1 MTAKSVPVT
10 LVTSPVTIPIAS
22 MALDHDGLAALT
34 EWVGQY
40 RPECLPDEEGGPVWK
55 HLFPH
60 DCEGV
65 SDNEL
70 LVELAGRNCYH
81 SYGLKAGRKTNA
93 DYIAHSQS
101 GTVPHR
107 SIMYHAKMTFFLAG
121 ISRRVSHELIRHYV
135 GSDRQEEGS
144 PSMESTRYTRHP
156 GHFVVPPR
164 MLEGGTEA
172 IELFR
177 QAMQTAYDQYLQ
189 YITQEEE
196 SHRVKNGSLPKGL
209 DRKQIYEAA
218 AGILPSQAATSLL
231 WTANPVALS
240 KMFEERTDSTSD
252 AEFQRFA
259 RQWRALCLNR
269 WRNLFNVP
277 VQGDATEAHAQTS
290 VVVLTPRAGQTQHG

>member
-1 MTAKSVPVT
+1 MESNPVR
-10 LVTSPVTIPIAS
+10 LVYEPVVIPLAQMDLIE
-22 MALDHDGLAALT
+22 DGLAELCS
-34 EWVGQY
+34 WVGDY
-40 RPECLPDEEGGPVWK
+40 RPECLPDEEGGPAWK
-55 HLFPH
+55 NLFPH

-101 GTVPHR
+101 GAVPHR

-135 GSDRQEEGS
+135 GSDREEEGS

-164 MLEGGTEA
+164 MVNRPLEVE
-172 IELFR
+172 EFR
-177 QAMQTAYDQYLQ
+177 DAMQTSYDAYLR
-189 YITQEEE
+189 YIRGAEER
-196 SHRVKNGSLPKGL
+196 HTARHGTPPKGL

-218 AGILPSQAATSLL
+218 AGILPMQATTSLF
-231 WTANPVALS
+231 WTTNPVALA
-240 KMFEERTDSTSD
+240 KLFLERMDVTSD

-259 RQWRALCLNR
+259 AR
-269 WRNLFNVP
+269 WQMLSVKRWPNLFH
-277 VQGDATEAHAQTS
+277 QG
-290 VVVLTPRAGQTQHG
+290 G